1 MTQQERPDKF
11 ARLRQLAQEEV
22 SLQSLGIVGDVAG
35 LSPEDRLQVIEDL
48 LADRSHTVHLVHELW
63 VHQTEL
69 EMQHAELQQAQER
82 LQQERD
88 RYMEL
93 YHNAPVGYLTT
104 DRRGHIIEMNT
115 TAIRLLDIDQAE
127 PTGHALQEYILPD
140 DQDIYYFHLQN
151 LFETKHAQT
160 SELRVR
166 QRDGSFLFVRLE
178 STYSKDDQDTPCCQT
193 ALLDI
198 TARRQAEQILHETNI
213 ELEQRVSD
221 RTADL
226 VEANA
231 RLRAE
236 IDERQQAAESLRTSK
251 ARFATFMQHLPG
263 PAFICDQ
270 DGRVLFANAACCQNL
285 GRPSAEVIGHG
296 ITSLLPPPHAD
307 YFLNQNRQVL
317 TEHRVCI
324 FEDQLNLDEQMRVYL
339 SIKFPMEQPDGTCD
353 VGGISID
360 ITDRKQ
366 LETDLRHARDV
377 ANAANQT
384 KSTFLAT
391 MSHELRTP
399 LNAVIGMAALLEGTP
414 LTAEQQE
421 YVTTI
426 HTSSELLLTLIS
438 DVLDFSKIEAGRL
451 DLEQHPFDVRSC
463 VHTACNL
470 LNHNAVDKGL
480 SVQVEVAESVP
491 LMVQGDAL
499 RVQQILINLLSNAVK
514 FTERG
519 GIVVSVT
526 TVSDAQTPPPSVVL
540 QFSVQDTG
548 RGMSAEQQTRLF
560 QAFTQ
565 VDTSITRQYGGTGLG
580 LTISQR
586 LAEAMGGSIQVESV
600 EGQGSTFHVVLQFLA
615 VSDAATLSHS
625 HFTQDSPMALDGSLG
640 EQYPLRV
647 LLVEDNRT
655 NIWVMV
661 RLLEK
666 LGYHADVATN
676 GQEALDAVDGQ
687 PYDVILM
694 DVQMPG
700 MDGITATR
708 HIRTRWDTDR
718 YPYIIALTAHST
730 NDDRQHCLDAGMNDY
745 LSKPVRLEQLAA
757 VLVRTT
763 EMPPYR
769 VP

>member
-1 MTQQERPDKF
+1 MTEQERPDKF

-35 LSPEDRLQVIEDL
+35 LSPEDRVQVIEDL
-48 LADRSHTVHLVHELW
+48 LADRQHTVHLVHELW

-104 DRRGHIIEMNT
+104 TRHGYIIEINT
-115 TAIRLLDIDQAE
+115 TAMRLLDIDQAE
-127 PTGHALQEYILPD
+127 PTGHTLQDFILPD
-140 DQDIYYFHLQN
+140 DQDIYYFHLQD
-151 LFETKHAQT
+151 LFESTQAQT

-178 STYSKDDQDTPCCQT
+178 STYSKDEQDNPCCQT

-198 TARRQAEQILHETNI
+198 TARREAEQVLHETNT

-236 IDERQQAAESLRTSK
+236 IDERQQAEESLRTSE
-251 ARFATFMQHLPG
+251 ARFAAFMQHLPG
-263 PAFICDQ
+263 PAFIFDQ
-270 DGRVLFANAACCQNL
+270 DGRVLFANATYCQNL
-285 GRPSAEVIGHG
+285 GKLPAEVIGHEM
-296 ITSLLPPPHAD
+296 TSLLPPYHAD
-307 YFLNQNRQVL
+307 YFLSQNRQVL
-317 TEHRVCI
+317 TEHQVCA
-324 FEDQLNLDEQMRVYL
+324 FEDQLDLDGQMRVYL
-339 SIKFPMEQPDGTCD
+339 SIKFPIDHPDGTCD
-353 VGGISID
+353 IGGIAID

-366 LETDLRHARDV
+366 WENDLRHARDA
-377 ANAANQT
+377 ANIANQT
-384 KSTFLAT
+384 KSTFLAM

-414 LTAEQQE
+414 LTTEQHE

-451 DLEQHPFDVRSC
+451 ELEKHPFDVRSC

-470 LNHNAVDKGL
+470 LNHHAVDKGL
-480 SVQVEVAESVP
+480 FIRIEVVESVP
-491 LMVQGDAL
+491 AMVQGDAL

-526 TVSDAQTPPPSVVL
+526 TVSDASPLSVVL

-548 RGMSAEQQTRLF
+548 IGMSAEQQSRLF

-565 VDTSITRQYGGTGLG
+565 VDTSISRQYGGTGLG

-586 LAEAMGGSIQVESV
+586 LSEAMGGGIQVESV
-600 EGQGSTFHVVLQFLA
+600 EGQGSTFYVTLQFLA
-615 VSDAATLSHS
+615 VSDAATLPHS
-625 HFTQDSPMALDGSLG
+625 PFKQDSPMALDGSLG

-655 NIWVMV
+655 NLWVMV
-661 RLLEK
+661 RLLER
-666 LGYHADVATN
+666 LGYRADVATN
-676 GQEALDAVDGQ
+676 GQEALDAVDSQ
-687 PYDVILM
+687 TYDVILM
-694 DVQMPG
+694 DVQMPV

-708 HIRTRWDTDR
+708 HIRTRATTAR
-718 YPYIIALTAHST
+718 LHIIALTAHST
-730 NDDRQHCLDAGMNDY
+730 SQDRQHCLDAGMNDY
-745 LSKPVRLEQLAA
+745 LSKPVRMEQLAA
-757 VLVRTT
+757 VLVRASET
-763 EMPPYR
+763 PLAR
-769 VP
+769 